1 MKHIYFIIL
10 FQICGN
16 TMAIFED
23 GQPTLACH
31 LVKQECRGL
40 SIPQLMMLRQTSSCT
55 ALKEFKVIE

>member
-23 GQPTLACH
+23 GEPTLACH
-31 LVKQECRGL
+31 LVKQQCVSL

-55 ALKEFKVIE
+55 KLKEFKVVE